1 MDKKDL
7 KKTGVSTAGAVFR
20 DLGFMDYEKALELQI
35 RTRDRIIEG
44 PGVPDHIYF
53 VQHPR
58 VYTLGKRG
66 GRENLMVSEFFL
78 ERENIRVIQTSRGG
92 NITFHCPG
100 QAVLYPVVHLERARI
115 GVKDFV
121 AGLEAVMERTAAQ
134 LGVHTAGDPVKR
146 GLWAGASK
154 IGSVGLAVKKGVSIH
169 GLALNITPDLT
180 PFSWIHPCGFENLAM
195 TSIEKELL
203 AQGKTQDLSTDR
215 IKEMMFGHFCDIFHF
230 TPVEDQ
236 GNRIDKR

>member
-1 MDKKDL
+1 MDKQGL
-7 KKTGVSTAGAVFR
+7 KNPGVSVAGAVFR
-20 DLGFMDYEKALELQI
+20 DLGFMDYEKALDLQI
-35 RTRDRIIEG
+35 KTRDRIIEN

-58 VYTLGKRG
+58 VYTLGRRG
-66 GRENLMVSEFFL
+66 GRENLMVSESFL
-78 ERENIRVIQTSRGG
+78 ERENIRVIQTKRGG

-121 AGLEAVMERTAAQ
+121 AGLETIMERTAAQ
-134 LGVHTAGDPVKR
+134 LGVNALGDPDKR
-146 GLWAGASK
+146 GLWVGDAK

-180 PFSWIHPCGFENLAM
+180 PFSWINPCGFENLAM

-203 AQGKTQDLSTDR
+203 AQGKTQDLSMDR
-215 IKEMMFGHFCDIFHF
+215 IKEIMFSHFCDIFHF
-230 TPVEDQ
+230 TPIEDTP
-236 GNRIDKR
+236 